1 MASKAKAPQP
11 PPPLAAVQE
20 PPPPPPPPPA
30 HEDPPPAR
38 LRSATTAPR
47 SARLASER
55 GQPQSLSLS
64 PETAQLYL
72 PRTVALAPKQARA
85 LARGMGQDRL
95 RLNKMAVDEDGF
107 AIIFVY
113 GTLKKGFNNHGLL
126 ERAMQQGNVTYMG
139 TAMTKKRF
147 PLVCGPFQ
155 VPFLLHL
162 PARGTHVHG
171 EVYRANKAALKQLD
185 ELEGVD
191 RGHYF
196 RCPLVLTNVQY
207 SASHAPAQSSG
218 EQVNGVMADGSS
230 EGDEELLAE
239 AYFAGMQYT
248 PGLSNADYI
257 DAYTTNETDTYV
269 PRKHRPPGRTFV
281 EHVKEWI
288 ASSDFSNWYK

>member
-1 MASKAKAPQP
+1 
-11 PPPLAAVQE
+11 
-20 PPPPPPPPPA
+20 
-30 HEDPPPAR
+30 
-38 LRSATTAPR
+38 
-47 SARLASER
+47 
-55 GQPQSLSLS
+55 
-64 PETAQLYL
+64 
-72 PRTVALAPKQARA
+72 
-85 LARGMGQDRL
+85 
-95 RLNKMAVDEDGF
+95 
-107 AIIFVY
+107 
-113 GTLKKGFNNHGLL
+113 
-126 ERAMQQGNVTYMG
+126 MQQGNVTYMG

-171 EVYRANKAALKQLD
+171 EVYRANKTALKQLD

-191 RGHYF
+191 QGHYF

-207 SASHAPAQSSG
+207 SASHTPTQSSG
-218 EQVNGVMADGSS
+218 EQVNGVLADGGS

-257 DAYTTNETDTYV
+257 EAYTTNETVTYV